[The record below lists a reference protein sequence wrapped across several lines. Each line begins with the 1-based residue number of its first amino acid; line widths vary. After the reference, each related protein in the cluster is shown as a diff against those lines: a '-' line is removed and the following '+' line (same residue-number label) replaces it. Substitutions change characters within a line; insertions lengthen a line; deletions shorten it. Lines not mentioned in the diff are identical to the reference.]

1 MSHKAGVT
9 ALFLLIL
16 LQPLVFSLDQGTA
29 AAGLTFEN
37 SGLPGFTGGGI
48 YLFNS
53 QTLYAGGTV
62 RFDFFYSLDE
72 NRKSATLID
81 RGRSEIYIAVG
92 LYTAL
97 PQRTDGVN
105 LVFNY
110 VFGFNLAFETPAVLA
125 RNFLIPYIGL
135 ELGGIYIE
143 GRGNG
148 FMACPLIGINLISL
162 PTFTIS
168 IETGLLLSTVA
179 FEEFLS
185 LRPQLTMNFVL

>member
-1 MSHKAGVT
+1 MYKKTGVT
-9 ALFLLIL
+9 ALLIL
-16 LQPLVFSLDQGTA
+16 FLIQPLVFSLDQETGTA
-29 AAGLTFEN
+29 GSTFEN
-37 SGLPGFTGGGI
+37 SGLPGFTGGVF

-62 RFDFFYSLDE
+62 RFDFFYTLDE
-72 NRKSATLID
+72 NRKDATFID

-97 PQRTDGVN
+97 PQRSDGVN
-105 LVFNY
+105 LLFNY
-110 VFGFNLAFETPAVLA
+110 VFGFNLAFETPSVLA

-135 ELGGIYIE
+135 EIGGIYIE

-148 FMACPLIGINLISL
+148 FMACPLVGINLISL

-168 IETGLLLSTVA
+168 IETGFLLNTIA

-185 LRPQLTMNFVL
+185 IRPQLTMNFVL